1 MRRYNFPL
9 FKIPQFDLIFKINHL
24 CLWAITAFFV
34 LDTGTVQAVVSP
46 WQKPLNCQ
54 GDTFADC
61 IPPGT
66 NKLLNPGQIKHIP
79 SSRENSNFP
88 GTKKDR
94 FISQIQQSAISTPSL
109 NNITTPP
116 PQDIIPPKSSTQTN
130 QLNTPLLPSPEELLN
145 PSRPQ
150 NSENSDPI
158 LPKGV
163 PGTITVERF
172 EVEGSTVFSAEKL
185 AEVLKPFTKRPLSF
199 AELIQVRSAITKL
212 YIDNGYSTSGA
223 LIPPQTMND
232 GVVKIKVVE
241 GGLESINVTGVK
253 RLNSSYVRRRIARAS
268 KKPVNVPRLL
278 ESLKVLQLDPLVK
291 NLSAELVAGSRPG
304 RNRLDVKVTEGDTFG
319 TQFTLDNGR
328 SPSVGSF
335 RRRAQ
340 LNQGNLLG
348 WGDAL
353 SIGYTNTSG
362 SNAIDLSYAVPV
374 NARNGTV
381 SFAYSNTS
389 SNVIEDPFNEL
400 DIISNSRYY
409 ELTFR
414 QPLVETPTRKFSLG
428 LTASRSES
436 KTSLLDTPFPLSAG
450 ADEDGRTRISALRFF
465 QEWTQRD
472 TSHVFALRSQ
482 FNLGIGALNAS
493 INSDAPDS
501 RFFSWRGQGQ
511 WIRLLAPDTMLVV
524 RGDVQLSDGSLV
536 PTEQFSLGGL
546 GSVRGYRQDFLLAD
560 NGALFS
566 TELRFPI
573 LKESK
578 TLLQVVPFVDL
589 GTTWNSGSPTPEN
602 NTLASVG
609 LGLQLVQGNL
619 FTIRLD
625 WGIPLIG
632 VDSDKRTLQENGLY
646 LSITSQPF

>member
-1 MRRYNFPL
+1 MRKYNFLL
-9 FKIPQFDLIFKINHL
+9 FKIPPFYPNFKINHL
-24 CLWAITAFFV
+24 YFWAIATLFC
-34 LDTGTVQAVVSP
+34 LDTGTVQAVGSR
-46 WQKPLNCQ
+46 QSPLNCQ
-54 GDTFADC
+54 RDTFADC
-61 IPPGT
+61 IPLGA
-66 NKLLNPGQIKHIP
+66 NKLVNPGK
-79 SSRENSNFP
+79 NDNFP
-88 GTKKDR
+88 GAEKNR
-94 FISQIQQSAISTPSL
+94 LISQTPQSAV
-109 NNITTPP
+109 NIPP
-116 PQDIIPPKSSTQTN
+116 PQDITPPKPPTGEN
-130 QLNTPLLPSPEELLN
+130 QLNTPLLPPPEELLN
-145 PSRPQ
+145 VPGSQNPKDASPVLPQ
-150 NSENSDPI
+150 
-158 LPKGV
+158 GV
-163 PGTITVERF
+163 PGKITVERF

-185 AEVLKPFTKRPLSF
+185 AEVLQPFTKRPLSF
-199 AELIQVRSAITKL
+199 AELMQVRSVITQL
-212 YIDNGYSTSGA
+212 YLDNGYSTSGA
-223 LIPPQTMND
+223 FIPPQTMDD
-232 GVVKIKVVE
+232 GLVKIQVVE

-253 RLNSSYVRRRIARAS
+253 RLNSSYVRRRIARAT

-278 ESLKVLQLDPLVK
+278 ESLKVLQLDPLVET
-291 NLSAELVAGSRPG
+291 LSAELAAGSRPG

-319 TQFTLDNGR
+319 TQVTLDNGR

-362 SNAIDLSYAVPV
+362 SNTIDLSYSVPV
-374 NARNGTV
+374 NARNGTI
-381 SFAYSNTS
+381 SLAYSNAS

-414 QPLVETPTRKFSLG
+414 QPLVETVAKKFSLG
-428 LTASRSES
+428 LTASVSES
-436 KTSLLDTPFPLSAG
+436 ETSLLDQPFPLSVG
-450 ADEDGRTRISALRFF
+450 ADDEGRTRISAVRFF

-472 TSHVFALRSQ
+472 RSHVFALRSQ
-482 FNLGIGALNAS
+482 FNLGIGALNAT
-493 INSDAPDS
+493 INDDAPDS

-524 RGDVQLSDGSLV
+524 RGDIQLSDAPMV

-560 NGALFS
+560 NGVLLS

-573 LKESK
+573 LKKSK

-589 GTTWNSGSPTPEN
+589 GTTWNSGSTTPEN

-619 FTIRLD
+619 FTVRLD

-632 VDSDKRTLQENGLY
+632 VDSDRGTLQENGLY
-646 LSITSQPF
+646 FSIISRPF